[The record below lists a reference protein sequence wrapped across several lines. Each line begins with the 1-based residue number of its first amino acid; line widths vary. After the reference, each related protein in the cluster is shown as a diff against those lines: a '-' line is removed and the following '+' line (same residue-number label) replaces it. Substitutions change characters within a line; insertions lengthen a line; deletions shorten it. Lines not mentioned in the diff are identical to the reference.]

1 MELNKENMR
10 KIRELIL
17 FTALLIVVLWK
28 YEEVLEVL
36 GYVGHLIFPFLLGG
50 AIAFVLNVPMNFI
63 ERHLFTEK
71 VRKNKVADKLAR
83 PVSLLSVLCIVVGV
97 LTVVIFGVVPQLV
110 NTFGNLGQSITQFI
124 PHAQAWG
131 KEVFH
136 GNKEVVELINSVQ
149 FDWDKI
155 VETLIDFLKNGAGNM
170 LNSTLT
176 AAKSIISGVSTF
188 VIAFVFAIYILL
200 QKKKLGNTG
209 EKGTVCIRTKRSC
222 GGCGGSLFPD
232 LQYIFKLPDR
242 AVPGGCDSWKHVRTG
257 HDDLPAAVCTAGG
270 NLYRIY
276 RTDTDLWSILRLCGG
291 SIFNLHGRSDEG
303 AYVHRVVSC
312 APADR
317 REPDLSACSR

>member
-110 NTFGNLGQSITQFI
+110 KHLEI
-124 PHAQAWG
+124 WG
-131 KEVFH
+131 RVLPSSSH
-136 GNKEVVELINSVQ
+136 MHRRG
-149 FDWDKI
+149 
-155 VETLIDFLKNGAGNM
+155 G
-170 LNSTLT
+170 
-176 AAKSIISGVSTF
+176 
-188 VIAFVFAIYILL
+188 
-200 QKKKLGNTG
+200 
-209 EKGTVCIRTKRSC
+209 KRS
-222 GGCGGSLFPD
+222 FMET
-232 LQYIFKLPDR
+232 R
-242 AVPGGCDSWKHVRTG
+242 
-257 HDDLPAAVCTAGG
+257 
-270 NLYRIY
+270 
-276 RTDTDLWSILRLCGG
+276 RL
-291 SIFNLHGRSDEG
+291 SN
-303 AYVHRVVSC
+303 
-312 APADR
+312 
-317 REPDLSACSR
+317 

>member
-110 NTFGNLGQSITQFI
+110 NTLGNLGQSITQFI

-155 VETLIDFLKNGAGNM
+155 VEALIDFLKNGAGNM

-200 QKKKLGNTG
+200 QKKKLGIQAKKVLFAFVRRG
-209 EKGTVCIRTKRSC
+209 RAEAVVEVS
-222 GGCGGSLFPD
+222 SLTYSTFSSF
-232 LQYIFKLPDR
+232 LT
-242 AVPGGCDSWKHVRTG
+242 VPGGCDSWKHVRIG

-291 SIFNLHGRSDEG
+291 SIFNLYGRSHEG

>member
-10 KIRELIL
+10 KIRKLIL

-200 QKKKLGNTG
+200 QKKKLGIQAKKVLFAFVRRGRAEAVVEVSSLTYSTFSSFLTGQCLEAVILGSMFVLAMTIFRQLRSNTILQAACALIHTNA
-209 EKGTVCIRTKRSC
+209 ESIITDMILNTVLTIVT
-222 GGCGGSLFPD
+222 
-232 LQYIFKLPDR
+232 
-242 AVPGGCDSWKHVRTG
+242 
-257 HDDLPAAVCTAGG
+257 
-270 NLYRIY
+270 
-276 RTDTDLWSILRLCGG
+276 
-291 SIFNLHGRSDEG
+291 
-303 AYVHRVVSC
+303 
-312 APADR
+312 
-317 REPDLSACSR
+317 

>member
-1 MELNKENMR
+1 M
-10 KIRELIL
+10 
-17 FTALLIVVLWK
+17 
-28 YEEVLEVL
+28 
-36 GYVGHLIFPFLLGG
+36 
-50 AIAFVLNVPMNFI
+50 
-63 ERHLFTEK
+63 
-71 VRKNKVADKLAR
+71 ADKLAR

-200 QKKKLGNTG
+200 QKKKLGIQAKKVLFAFVRRGRAEAVVEVSSLTYSTFSSFLTG
-209 EKGTVCIRTKRSC
+209 QCLEAVILGSMFVLAMTIFRLPYALLVGIFIAFTALIPIF
-222 GGCGGSLFPD
+222 GAFLGC
-232 LQYIFKLPDR
+232 
-242 AVPGGCDSWKHVRTG
+242 AVG
-257 HDDLPAAVCTAGG
+257 AFF
-270 NLYRIY
+270 NLY
-276 RTDTDLWSILRLCGG
+276 
-291 SIFNLHGRSDEG
+291 GRSHEG

-317 REPDLSACSR
+317 RNLIYPHVVGNSVGLPSIWVLAAVSIGGSLMGVVGMLIFIPIVSVAYALFREIVYLKLKKQGE

>member
-10 KIRELIL
+10 KIRKLIL

-71 VRKNKVADKLAR
+71 VRKNKVSDKLAR

-155 VETLIDFLKNGAGNM
+155 VETLIDFLNNGAGNM
-170 LNSTLT
+170 LS
-176 AAKSIISGVSTF
+176 
-188 VIAFVFAIYILL
+188 
-200 QKKKLGNTG
+200 
-209 EKGTVCIRTKRSC
+209 
-222 GGCGGSLFPD
+222 
-232 LQYIFKLPDR
+232 
-242 AVPGGCDSWKHVRTG
+242 
-257 HDDLPAAVCTAGG
+257 
-270 NLYRIY
+270 
-276 RTDTDLWSILRLCGG
+276 
-291 SIFNLHGRSDEG
+291 
-303 AYVHRVVSC
+303 
-312 APADR
+312 
-317 REPDLSACSR
+317 